1 MRDFHAILKE
11 LKLYLADSK
20 NIKVYDKDVATA
32 LGISQMN
39 FATIKRRNT
48 TPYANILKFCQK
60 EGICC
65 SDLFFTK
72 P

>member
-48 TPYANILKFCQK
+48 TPYENILRFCQK

-65 SDLFFTK
+65 SDVFFTK

>member
-48 TPYANILKFCQK
+48 TPYENILKFCQK

>member
-48 TPYANILKFCQK
+48 TPYENILKFCQK

-65 SDLFFTK
+65 DDIFFIK